1 MGGFGENVGI
11 QALPQA
17 ESELAG
23 AQEREEM
30 GARTRADDF
39 APQDISLT
47 SEEVLG

>member
-1 MGGFGENVGI
+1 MGALGENARI

-30 GARTRADDF
+30 GARTRVDDF
-39 APQDISLT
+39 VPQDVSLIMKKC
-47 SEEVLG
+47 